1 MTSNIRD
8 SSCRLSKC
16 VSYGYRYGRE
26 DFQAVSLGS
35 FVTALLVG
43 FIYKIWNVP
52 LRVPISYNGDTLS
65 LLAQIKNIRI
75 TNSIYT
81 SLNLGFPY
89 KQDLHDVIAPGEVLN
104 HFVIWCLSRFTNS
117 DGLILNTFFFGTF
130 LLVFLGGYL
139 GSRILK
145 ISPLSAT
152 VTGILYA
159 FLPYHFLRGP
169 GHLYLANYSMV
180 PVVVAIAIRQLMPS
194 PLISHVPKTMRPK
207 EWLGWGLLPQTF
219 LVLCTVLIGSM
230 MGMYYAAFGLV
241 LITATGIVG
250 AVAFAS
256 FDRLRATGVL
266 LITMT
271 LALIVQI
278 LPVIFFQRQY
288 GNNLAVISR
297 SLAEIESYGLKITGL
312 LTPVINHRIDALAS
326 FSQKATYVP
335 LPSENTSALGIV
347 GAISIVCVIGTAII
361 AALRGRQSKYLP
373 LALTAGFAIML
384 GTIGGVAQFVG
395 QLGFTQLR
403 AWNRISVVIAFVAFA
418 SLGLVIDDLRKS
430 SRKKR
435 ILTSVFIPLL
445 LPLSIMDMSPRF
457 TVPNSTTREWLS
469 DSNLVRKVEKYFGPD
484 SAVFQLPVMRF
495 PENGPIFRL
504 GDYEHFKGYLHSES
518 LRWSYG
524 GVKGREADWQL
535 KLPSIPTSSSLEC
548 LAALDFEVLW
558 VNLEGFENPEVITNE
573 LKNQKLTKVM
583 TRDGGSILIF
593 DLRSLPRSISACK
606 DFLPS

>member
-1 MTSNIRD
+1 
-8 SSCRLSKC
+8 
-16 VSYGYRYGRE
+16 
-26 DFQAVSLGS
+26 
-35 FVTALLVG
+35 VTALLVG

-395 QLGFTQLR
+395 QLGFTPLR

>member
-1 MTSNIRD
+1 MTSDIRD
-8 SSCRLSKC
+8 SSSRLSKF
-16 VSYGYRYGRE
+16 VSYWYRYGRK

-145 ISPLSAT
+145 ISPFSAT
-152 VTGILYA
+152 VIGILYA

-169 GHLYLANYSMV
+169 GHLYLANYSIV
-180 PVVVAIAIRQLMPS
+180 PVVVAIAIRQLMSS
-194 PLISHVPKTMRPK
+194 PLISHVPRTMRPK
-207 EWLGWGLLPQTF
+207 EWLGWGLHPQTF
-219 LVLCTVLIGSM
+219 LVLFTVLIGSM
-230 MGMYYAAFGLV
+230 MGMYYAAFGFV
-241 LITATGIVG
+241 LITVTGIFG
-250 AVAFAS
+250 AIAFAS

-288 GNNLAVISR
+288 GNNLAVVSR

-347 GAISIVCVIGTAII
+347 GVISIVCVIGAAII
-361 AALRGRQSKYLP
+361 AALRGRESKYLP

-573 LKNQKLTKVM
+573 LKNQQLTKVM
-583 TRDGGSILIF
+583 MRDGGSILIF